1 MNPMRHKARERVERP
16 LGYNSRSSSSWGF
29 LHRRYKILEWSMN
42 STSGF
47 TLRMLSV
54 LKVEPEVGMES
65 LFSKSLL
72 ITTLLLD
79 RTG

>member
-1 MNPMRHKARERVERP
+1 MRHKARERVERP

-29 LHRRYKILEWSMN
+29 LHRRYKILKWSMN
-42 STSGF
+42 STF
-47 TLRMLSV
+47 NTLSILRV
-54 LKVEPEVGMES
+54 KPEVGMES